1 MSEDEPTSYD
11 RGVEAGKVL
20 SRLDAHD
27 THFTRINGSI
37 DKSAEEAAKVA
48 KELHGL
54 TLAVQ
59 HLEDQLAARD
69 ATSVGAT
76 KRWSLWRYGVELLLA
91 LVALAVL
98 WWLFRALP

>member
-1 MSEDEPTSYD
+1 MPDDDPTSYD

-27 THFTRINGSI
+27 AHFTRINGSI
-37 DKSAEEAAKVA
+37 DKGAAENQKVAEE
-48 KELHGL
+48 LHRL
-54 TLAVQ
+54 VLAVQ

-69 ATSVGAT
+69 ATVAGTT
-76 KRWSLWRYGVELLLA
+76 KRWSLWQFGVGVLLTF
-91 LVALAVL
+91 VVLAVL